1 MDKSMLSWTD
11 INEGYEIPELTK
23 KPTYMQLFMF
33 SAVTWNRHLIHY
45 NTEFARN
52 DGLPDVATH
61 RALIGNFLA
70 QLLSDWLGEAG
81 KIIRVDWSVRQTAV
95 PGDTLTC
102 RGKVLQKC
110 IEGTKKFA
118 ECEIW
123 VENQKRDLIAPGKG
137 EVMFFD

>member
-1 MDKSMLSWTD
+1 MAKNIPLWDEIS
-11 INEGYEIPELTK
+11 EGYEISELIK

-33 SAVTWNRHLIHY
+33 SAITWNRHLIHY
-45 NTEFARN
+45 NTEFARR

-70 QLLSDWLGEAG
+70 QMLYDWIGEAG
-81 KIIRVDWSVRQTAV
+81 RIAKIEWSVRATAV

-102 RGKVLQKC
+102 RGKVLQKH
-110 IEGTKKFA
+110 IEGTKKLV

-123 VENQKRDLIAPGKG
+123 VENQRGDNIALGKG
-137 EVMFFD
+137 EVVFFD